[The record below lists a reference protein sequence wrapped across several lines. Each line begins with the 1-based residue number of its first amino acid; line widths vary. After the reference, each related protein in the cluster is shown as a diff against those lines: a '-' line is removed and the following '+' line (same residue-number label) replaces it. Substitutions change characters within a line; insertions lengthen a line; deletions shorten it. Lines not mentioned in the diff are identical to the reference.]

1 MKVKK
6 AMVKSPKVVTPNTSI
21 RNVARV
27 MKEDEI
33 GSVIIVENN
42 ELKGILTER
51 DLVRKVLTEEKD
63 PHYTKVAEIMSKPV
77 IHISEDSD
85 LLEATKLMEKHN
97 IGRLVVIDNSRN
109 VVGILTTNDITKRF
123 SIRIRDY
130 LVRS

>member
-6 AMVKSPKVVTPNTSI
+6 AMVKNPIVVAPNASI
-21 RNVARV
+21 HDAARI
-27 MKEDEI
+27 MKTDEI
-33 GSVIIVENN
+33 GSVMIVENG

-51 DLVRKVLTEEKD
+51 DLVRKVLAGEKD
-63 PHYTKVAEIMSKPV
+63 SRHMKVTEIMSKPV

-97 IGRLVVIDNSRN
+97 IGRLAVIDSSRN

-123 SIRIRDY
+123 SIRIQDY

>member
-6 AMVKSPKVVTPNTSI
+6 AMVKSPKVVTTNTSI

-51 DLVRKVLTEEKD
+51 DLVRKVLTGEKD
-63 PHYTKVAEIMSKPV
+63 PRYMKVAEIMSKPV

-97 IGRLVVIDNSRN
+97 IGRLVVIDSSRN